1 MRRKH
6 DSLRRRGRRSRVR
19 LPRAA
24 SRRVATTALIIAVS
38 LLALLGASPV
48 PLAVAGTPQPDP
60 YPTRAARIVLTPTPD
75 PAPAATMPATP
86 DTASSARASK
96 PLVTAGSSSVVSGA
110 TTGASAAT
118 TSPHVRQEGPPKG
131 TKTGAEGR
139 PATPRGPVESRSR
152 TAPGPAERQASAP
165 TVPRAAAEADGL
177 RLLPPAIA
185 LLALVIASG
194 CLVQLLARSDG
205 GRARV

>member
-6 DSLRRRGRRSRVR
+6 VSLRRRGRQSRVW
-19 LPRAA
+19 LSGAA
-24 SRRVATTALIIAVS
+24 SRRAATSALTIAVS
-38 LLALLGASPV
+38 LLALLGASTV
-48 PLAVAGTPQPDP
+48 PPAAAGTPQPDP
-60 YPTRAARIVLTPTPD
+60 YPTRAAGIVLTPTPD
-75 PAPAATMPATP
+75 PAPAATMPPTP
-86 DTASSARASK
+86 DTASPVRSSK
-96 PLVTAGSSSVVSGA
+96 PVVTGGSVVSAA
-110 TTGASAAT
+110 TTGTSAAT
-118 TSPHVRQEGPPKG
+118 TSPHRRQEAPSKG
-131 TKTGAEGR
+131 KKTGTAEGR
-139 PATPRGPVESRSR
+139 PATQSGPVSRSR
-152 TAPGPAERQASAP
+152 TAPGPAERRASVP

>member
-1 MRRKH
+1 VRREH
-6 DSLRRRGRRSRVR
+6 VSLRGRGLRSRVW
-19 LPRAA
+19 LPGAA
-24 SRRVATTALIIAVS
+24 SRRVATSALTIAVS

-48 PLAVAGTPQPDP
+48 PLAAAGAPQPDP

-75 PAPAATMPATP
+75 PAPAATMPPTP
-86 DTASSARASK
+86 DTASPVRASK
-96 PLVTAGSSSVVSGA
+96 PVVTAGSGSVV
-110 TTGASAAT
+110 SAAT
-118 TSPHVRQEGPPKG
+118 TGTSATTTSPHTRQEAPSKG
-131 TKTGAEGR
+131 KKTGAEGR
-139 PATPRGPVESRSR
+139 PATRTGPVESRSR

-165 TVPRAAAEADGL
+165 TVPRVAAETDGL